1 MAHSN
6 WFERV
11 LLVCGFSYSFSPLH
25 SFHLSFDS
33 LDSLH
38 SLDSHSQTTRNA
50 HAHTHRY
57 ESLVRRAWMLAAI
70 EWFRIDDEIMQ
81 NVLTKTASNLLR
93 DPEPRVRFTAS
104 CVLAATFPEKSDD
117 LEAHM
122 NVREIET
129 LMLARVNDTSC
140 TRFASVKDIT
150 NLKTEGYLDAILLFG
165 EILQRSARVYVI
177 LIFESYVHK

>member
-1 MAHSN
+1 
-6 WFERV
+6 
-11 LLVCGFSYSFSPLH
+11 
-25 SFHLSFDS
+25 
-33 LDSLH
+33 
-38 SLDSHSQTTRNA
+38 
-50 HAHTHRY
+50 
-57 ESLVRRAWMLAAI
+57 MLAAI

-165 EILQRSARVYVI
+165 EILQRSARVYDQRYALYI
-177 LIFESYVHK
+177 LCHLARGSNRRLVERVLDVVSSQHDSPGAVTSTHCSDDGS